1 MIGVCLV
8 TYNQDQYISQA
19 IDSALAQKDCGEEVR
34 IYVGDDCSIDRTGD
48 ICKSYGDEI
57 VYIRQVNNMGLV
69 GNTLDLLYRIQND
82 GCEYVAMLDGDDY
95 WWDEYKLQKRFPF

>member
-1 MIGVCLV
+1 
-8 TYNQDQYISQA
+8 
-19 IDSALAQKDCGEEVR
+19 
-34 IYVGDDCSIDRTGD
+34 
-48 ICKSYGDEI
+48 
-57 VYIRQVNNMGLV
+57 MGLV